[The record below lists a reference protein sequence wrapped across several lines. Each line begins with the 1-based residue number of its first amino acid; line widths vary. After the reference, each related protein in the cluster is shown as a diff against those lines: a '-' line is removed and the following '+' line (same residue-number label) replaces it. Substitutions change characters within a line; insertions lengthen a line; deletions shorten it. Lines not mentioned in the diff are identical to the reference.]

1 MFNDGGYREILASHR
16 LTRVLVCS
24 SNPLRELTGLPLEKP
39 VTESK
44 KLALLRDKL
53 IKRRREIVE
62 NLQSSSF
69 NQDTGDD
76 LARIQSTIDAVAKA
90 IADEQYA
97 EFHP

>member
-1 MFNDGGYREILASHR
+1 
-16 LTRVLVCS
+16 
-24 SNPLRELTGLPLEKP
+24 

-62 NLQSSSF
+62 HLQTSSLD
-69 NQDTGDD
+69 QDAGDH
-76 LARIQSTIDAVAKA
+76 LARIQNTIDAVAKA
-90 IADEQYA
+90 IVEEQHA

>member
-1 MFNDGGYREILASHR
+1 M
-16 LTRVLVCS
+16 
-24 SNPLRELTGLPLEKP
+24 
-39 VTESK
+39 TESK

>member
-1 MFNDGGYREILASHR
+1 
-16 LTRVLVCS
+16 
-24 SNPLRELTGLPLEKP
+24 

>member
-1 MFNDGGYREILASHR
+1 
-16 LTRVLVCS
+16 
-24 SNPLRELTGLPLEKP
+24 LEKP